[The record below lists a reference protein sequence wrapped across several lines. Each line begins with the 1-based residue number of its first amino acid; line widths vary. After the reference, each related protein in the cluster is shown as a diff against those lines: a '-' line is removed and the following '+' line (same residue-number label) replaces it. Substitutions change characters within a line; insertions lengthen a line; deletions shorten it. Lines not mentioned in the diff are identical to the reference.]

1 MYVPKKHALS
11 CLYVVLSQ
19 ACESRPIGADC
30 FLGAGLKETGVKM
43 ESLDRGLNR
52 GAAATDGIRKCVEPV
67 KEVKTSID
75 IKSAFCFLPNK

>member
-1 MYVPKKHALS
+1 MWCFL
-11 CLYVVLSQ
+11 
-19 ACESRPIGADC
+19 RPVRADQSVQTA

-52 GAAATDGIRKCVEPV
+52 GAAATEDIRKCVEPV

-75 IKSAFCFLPNK
+75 IKSAFWFLPNK